1 MTNQP
6 PVVNIVN
13 EAPADDPAPPTL
25 DEMKQAIK
33 DNHERLVHQLGA
45 ARAERDRAN
54 ARVKA
59 LVEQIKEAER
69 LVKALEP
76 RKAKKS

>member
-1 MTNQP
+1 MNDTSNTNVPAEDQP
-6 PVVNIVN
+6 TPS
-13 EAPADDPAPPTL
+13 L

-33 DNHERLVHQLGA
+33 DNHERLVRQLGS

-54 ARVKA
+54 LRVRS

-76 RKAKKS
+76 RKRRT